1 MTITDEM
8 AARFHLP
15 PIADYE
21 KGEAEYYHSFLAQ
34 SDYVAAKIAESAYL
48 GEKPEEDCTEILQ
61 ARKFA
66 RQRINEIEEANNGET
81 FSA

>member
-48 GEKPEEDCTEILQ
+48 GEKPEEDFSDVLN
-61 ARKFA
+61 ARKYA
-66 RQRINEIEEANNGET
+66 RKRINELEETSNG
-81 FSA
+81 

>member
-1 MTITDEM
+1 MITDEM

-34 SDYVAAKIAESAYL
+34 SDYVAAKIAESVYL
-48 GEKPEEDCTEILQ
+48 GEKLEEDYTEILR